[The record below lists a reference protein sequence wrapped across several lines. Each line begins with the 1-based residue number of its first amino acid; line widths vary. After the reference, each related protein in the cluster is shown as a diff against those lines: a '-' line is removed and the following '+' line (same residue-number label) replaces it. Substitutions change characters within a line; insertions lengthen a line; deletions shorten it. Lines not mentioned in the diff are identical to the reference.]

1 MPRSSFMYLFK
12 KQQLNFMTELDKIR
26 GIYFDR
32 LKKAISADPEKEA
45 REYGEG
51 KWTQIMEQ
59 PCGENYPD
67 PSDLAEQVEYESYL
81 YYDLLEK
88 TNYRLLAMWVCC
100 LYETWEQQVLCFI
113 RQEINNGDLYQERLP
128 QKYEGIEKLWKNYGM
143 DIREWNCWSKLN
155 ECRLVT
161 NTIKHSEGQSEEAL
175 RAVRPELFKFQNSI
189 HNKEID
195 RLRLYH
201 STLSEVTLNITEQD
215 LNDYADALIDFW
227 RSIPVDQYMTIIS

>member
-12 KQQLNFMTELDKIR
+12 KQQLNFITELDKIR

-59 PCGENYPD
+59 PCGEDYPD
-67 PSDLAEQVEYESYL
+67 PSNLAEQVEYESYL

-113 RQEINNGDLYQERLP
+113 RQEISNGDLYQERLTVVEHHTDFHII
-128 QKYEGIEKLWKNYGM
+128 YNFKNNVLAA
-143 DIREWNCWSKLN
+143 R
-155 ECRLVT
+155 R
-161 NTIKHSEGQSEEAL
+161 
-175 RAVRPELFKFQNSI
+175 
-189 HNKEID
+189 
-195 RLRLYH
+195 
-201 STLSEVTLNITEQD
+201 
-215 LNDYADALIDFW
+215 
-227 RSIPVDQYMTIIS
+227 

>member
-12 KQQLNFMTELDKIR
+12 KQQLNFITELDKIR

-32 LKKAISADPEKEA
+32 LKKAISADPEKET

-59 PCGENYPD
+59 PCGEDYPD
-67 PSDLAEQVEYESYL
+67 PSNLAEQVEYESYL

-113 RQEINNGDLYQERLP
+113 RQEISNGDLYQERLP
-128 QKYEGIEKLWKNYGM
+128 QKYEGIEKLWKNYGI
-143 DIREWNCWSKLN
+143 DIREWNCWPKLN

-161 NTIKHSEGQSEEAL
+161 NTIKHSEGQ
-175 RAVRPELFKFQNSI
+175 
-189 HNKEID
+189 
-195 RLRLYH
+195 
-201 STLSEVTLNITEQD
+201 
-215 LNDYADALIDFW
+215 
-227 RSIPVDQYMTIIS
+227 